1 MIVLNTK
8 TFEELQ
14 EEGLSELTAL
24 GFSSNPG
31 AICRLFLSVINNRVV
46 AAYRALT
53 VNHLRAFLSTSDG
66 DALDMIGSLLNC
78 KRNGNNDE
86 DYKYRI
92 SKQCLVLA
100 SSNETAIRLAALSV
114 DGVADVKLKPHGMGA
129 GTFVVL
135 VIVEN
140 EVNNP
145 ETILNKVRKQVA
157 ATVGYGI
164 KFRVDTPTLTR
175 VKFGFKLYIKDT
187 VPDFDAQ
194 TIRYDVQQAISNY
207 INNLSIGEDI
217 MIDQITQEIM
227 NVSDDI
233 VSHQNTSF
241 YINNQK
247 ALYVNQ
253 SCRWFEKFA
262 LSTDIDNIIVS

>member
-8 TFEELQ
+8 TFDELQ
-14 EEGLSELTAL
+14 DEGLAELTAL

-31 AICRLFLSVINNRVV
+31 AICRLFLSVINNRVA

-53 VNHLRAFLSTSDG
+53 VNHIRAFLSTSDG
-66 DALDMIGSLLNC
+66 NALDMIGSLLAC
-78 KRNGNNDE
+78 KRNGDNDE

-100 SSNETAIRLAALSV
+100 SSNETAIRLAVLSI
-114 DGVADVKLKPHGMGA
+114 DGVVNVELKPHGMGA

-135 VIVEN
+135 VNVDDS
-140 EVNNP
+140 VNNS
-145 ETILNKVRKQVA
+145 EAILEQVRKQVA
-157 ATVGYGI
+157 ITVGYGI
-164 KFRVDTPTLTR
+164 KFKVTTPTLTR
-175 VKFGFKLYIKDT
+175 IKLGFKLYIKDT
-187 VPDFDAQ
+187 VSDFDAQ
-194 TIRYDVQQAISNY
+194 TIRYDVQQAIANY
-207 INNLSIGEDI
+207 INNLNIGEDI

-233 VSHQNTSF
+233 ISHQNTSF

-262 LSTDIDNIIVS
+262 LSTDIDNIIIS

>member
-8 TFEELQ
+8 TFQELQ
-14 EEGLSELTAL
+14 DEGLSELTAL

-31 AICRLFLSVINNRVV
+31 AICRLFLSVINNRVA

-53 VNHLRAFLSTSDG
+53 VNHIRAFLSTSDG
-66 DALDMIGSLLNC
+66 EALDMIGSLLNC
-78 KRNGNNDE
+78 KRNGDNDE

-100 SSNETAIRLAALSV
+100 TSNETAVRLAALSV

-135 VIVEN
+135 VVVDN
-140 EVNNP
+140 ESKNP
-145 ETILNKVRKQVA
+145 EGVLEKVRKQIA
-157 ATVGYGI
+157 TTVGYGI

-175 VKFGFKLYIKDT
+175 IKLGFKLYIKDT
-187 VPDFDAQ
+187 VTDFDAQ
-194 TIRYDVQQAISNY
+194 TIRYDVQQAISDY
-207 INNLSIGEDI
+207 INNLVIGEDI

-262 LSTDIDNIIVS
+262 LSTDVDNIIVS

>member
-14 EEGLSELTAL
+14 DEGLSELTAL

-31 AICRLFLSVINNRVV
+31 AICRLFLSVINNRVS

-53 VNHLRAFLSTSDG
+53 VNHIRTFLSTSDG
-66 DALDMIGSLLNC
+66 EALDLIGSLLNC
-78 KRNGNNDE
+78 KRNGDNDS
-86 DYKYRI
+86 DYKFRI

-100 SSNETAIRLAALSV
+100 SSNETAIRLALLSLDEV
-114 DGVADVKLKPHGMGA
+114 VDVKLKPHGMGA
-129 GTFVVL
+129 GTFVAL
-135 VIVEN
+135 VIFDDTLED
-140 EVNNP
+140 VNAAL
-145 ETILNKVRKQVA
+145 EKCRKQVS

-164 KFRVDTPTLTR
+164 KYRIDTPTLT
-175 VKFGFKLYIKDT
+175 KIKLGFKLYLKDT
-187 VPDFDAQ
+187 VNDFDAQ
-194 TIRYDVQQAISNY
+194 TIRYDVQQAITKYISN
-207 INNLSIGEDI
+207 LTIGEDI
-217 MIDQITQEIM
+217 VIDQITQEIM

-241 YINNQK
+241 YIDNQK

-262 LSTDIDNIIVS
+262 LSPEVDNIIVS

>member
-14 EEGLSELTAL
+14 NEGLSELTAL
-24 GFSSNPG
+24 GFSSSPG
-31 AICRLFLSVINNRVV
+31 AICRLFLSVINNRVA

-53 VNHLRAFLSTSDG
+53 VNHIRAFLSTSDG

-100 SSNETAIRLAALSV
+100 SSNETAVRLAALSV
-114 DGVADVKLKPHGMGA
+114 DGVSDVQLKPHGMGA
-129 GTFVVL
+129 GTFVGL
-135 VIVEN
+135 VIVDDTN
-140 EVNNP
+140 NNP
-145 ETILNKVRKQVA
+145 ESVLERVRKQIST
-157 ATVGYGI
+157 TVGYGL

-175 VKFGFKLYIKDT
+175 IKLGFKLYIKDT
-187 VPDFDAQ
+187 VADFDAQ
-194 TIRYDVQQAISNY
+194 TIRYDVQQAIADY
-207 INNLSIGEDI
+207 INNLNIGEDI

-241 YINNQK
+241 YIDNQK

-262 LSTDIDNIIVS
+262 LSTDIDNIIIS

>member
-8 TFEELQ
+8 TFDELQ
-14 EEGLSELTAL
+14 NEGLSELTAL

-31 AICRLFLSVINNRVV
+31 AICRLFLSVINNRVS

-53 VNHLRAFLSTSDG
+53 VNHIRAFLSTSDS

-78 KRNGNNDE
+78 KRNGDTDD

-92 SKQCLVLA
+92 SKQCLILA

-135 VIVEN
+135 IVVDN
-140 EVNNP
+140 SIDNP
-145 ETILNKVRKQVA
+145 SSVLEKVSKQIA
-157 ATVGYGI
+157 TTVGYGI

-175 VKFGFKLYIKDT
+175 VKLGFKLYIKDSIT
-187 VPDFDAQ
+187 DFDTQ
-194 TIRYDVQQAISNY
+194 TIRYD
-207 INNLSIGEDI
+207 
-217 MIDQITQEIM
+217 
-227 NVSDDI
+227 
-233 VSHQNTSF
+233 
-241 YINNQK
+241 
-247 ALYVNQ
+247 ALLMR
-253 SCRWFEKFA
+253 SSGA
-262 LSTDIDNIIVS
+262 

>member
-14 EEGLSELTAL
+14 DEGLAELTAL

-31 AICRLFLSVINNRVV
+31 AICRLFLSVINNRVA

-53 VNHLRAFLSTSDG
+53 VNHIRAFLSTSDG
-66 DALDMIGSLLNC
+66 EALDMIGSLLNC
-78 KRNGNNDE
+78 KRNGSNDN

-92 SKQCLVLA
+92 SKQCLILA
-100 SSNETAIRLAALSV
+100 SSNETAIRLAVLSV

-135 VIVEN
+135 VVVDNSIEN
-140 EVNNP
+140 PDMVLE
-145 ETILNKVRKQVA
+145 KVKKQVA

-164 KFRVDTPTLTR
+164 KFKIDTPTLTR
-175 VKFGFKLYIKDT
+175 VKLGFKIYLKDT

-194 TIRYDVQQAISNY
+194 TIRYDVQQVIANY
-207 INNLSIGEDI
+207 IDNLSIGEDI

-227 NVSDDI
+227 NVSDNI
-233 VSHQNTSF
+233 ISHQNTSF
-241 YINNQK
+241 YIDNQK

>member
-14 EEGLSELTAL
+14 DEGLSELTAL

-31 AICRLFLSVINNRVV
+31 AICRLFLSVINNRVA

-53 VNHLRAFLSTSDG
+53 INHIRAFLSTSDG

-100 SSNETAIRLAALSV
+100 SSNETAIRLAVLSV

-135 VIVEN
+135 VIVDN
-140 EVNNP
+140 TINNP
-145 ETILNKVRKQVA
+145 DAVLEKVRKQVST
-157 ATVGYGI
+157 TVGYGI

-175 VKFGFKLYIKDT
+175 IKLGFKLYIKDT
-187 VPDFDAQ
+187 VTDFDAQ
-194 TIRYDVQQAISNY
+194 TIRYDVRQAISDY
-207 INNLSIGEDI
+207 INNLGIGEDI

-227 NVSDDI
+227 NVSEDI

-241 YINNQK
+241 YIDNQK

>member
-8 TFEELQ
+8 TFDELQ
-14 EEGLSELTAL
+14 DEGLAELTAL

-31 AICRLFLSVINNRVV
+31 AICRLFLSVINNRIA

-53 VNHLRAFLSTSDG
+53 VNHIRTFLSTSDG
-66 DALDMIGSLLNC
+66 EALDMIGSLLHC
-78 KRNGNNDE
+78 KRNGDNDN

-100 SSNETAIRLAALSV
+100 SSNETAIRLAVLSV

-129 GTFVVL
+129 GTFVVI
-135 VIVEN
+135 IVVDNSIANSESVL
-140 EVNNP
+140 E
-145 ETILNKVRKQVA
+145 KCKKQIA
-157 ATVGYGI
+157 NTVGYGI
-164 KFRVDTPTLTR
+164 KFRIDTPTLTR
-175 VKFGFKLYIKDT
+175 VKLGFKLYLKDT
-187 VPDFDAQ
+187 VSDFDAQ
-194 TIRYDVQQAISNY
+194 TIRYDVQQAIAEY
-207 INNLSIGEDI
+207 INNLNIGEDI

-233 VSHQNTSF
+233 ISHQNIGF

-262 LSTDIDNIIVS
+262 LSTDVDNIIIS